1 MTESPPASAAS
12 PPASAADV
20 AWVPADR
27 RWLGLD
33 KRSLGPALFVLAVVI
48 VLVGVIPA
56 VNNAISWTNQTKAGD
71 VIDMGG
77 GITLAAPEGWT
88 LTNGY
93 RTTGTGAPSP

>member
-1 MTESPPASAAS
+1 MWRGCQPTGAGWGWTNARSA
-12 PPASAADV
+12 
-20 AWVPADR
+20 R
-27 RWLGLD
+27 R
-33 KRSLGPALFVLAVVI
+33 FVLAVVI

-77 GITLAAPEGWT
+77 GITFAAPEGWT